1 MAELV
6 KKDVKYLNK
15 DFAQFRKNL
24 INFTKTYFPNTYNDF
39 NESSPGMMF
48 LEMSAY
54 IGDVL
59 SFYTDAQSRESLLS
73 QAEERYNLYQLAQM
87 TGHKPKTFTPS
98 TVKLDIYQLV
108 PAIGTGTDARPD
120 MKYALTVK
128 SNAEISTEA
137 IFRTRNP

>member
-1 MAELV
+1 MSDLV

-24 INFTKTYFPNTYNDF
+24 VNFTKTYFPNTYNDF

-59 SFYTDAQSRESLLS
+59 SFYTDA
-73 QAEERYNLYQLAQM
+73 
-87 TGHKPKTFTPS
+87 
-98 TVKLDIYQLV
+98 
-108 PAIGTGTDARPD
+108 
-120 MKYALTVK
+120 
-128 SNAEISTEA
+128 
-137 IFRTRNP
+137 